1 MVAVD
6 ESLFS
11 HLNDEQIWLVG
22 LINLR
27 TNDIRLELVENRSSE
42 TLKLII
48 EKHVK
53 NGNTI
58 VTDSWAGYNCLDD
71 INSGYYHMKYNHTEG
86 HLEYSSRIEGVWG
99 ELKALFKKFIAV
111 FLPKIWYIL

>member
-11 HLNDEQIWLVG
+11 YLNDEQIWLVV
-22 LINLR
+22 LINLIR

-48 EKHVK
+48 EKHVM
-53 NGNTI
+53 NGNII
-58 VTDSWAGYNCLDD
+58 VTDSWAGYNFLDY
-71 INSGYYHMKYNHTEG
+71 INSSYYHMKYNHANG
-86 HLEYSSRIEGVWG
+86 HFGYSSRIEGV
-99 ELKALFKKFIAV
+99 
-111 FLPKIWYIL
+111 